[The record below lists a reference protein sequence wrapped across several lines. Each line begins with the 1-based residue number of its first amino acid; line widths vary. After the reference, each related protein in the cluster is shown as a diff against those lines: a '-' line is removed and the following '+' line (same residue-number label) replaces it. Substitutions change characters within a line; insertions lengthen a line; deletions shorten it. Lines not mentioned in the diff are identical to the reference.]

1 KYLYVYLVRFEIF
14 TFNFIVTILY
24 YFYDVYLYAITIIS
38 ELIVSFVSLSIRFF
52 TLVLSILLKKVIDIK
67 DKKDKTI

>member
-1 KYLYVYLVRFEIF
+1 MYLVRFEIF

-38 ELIVSFVSLSIRFF
+38 ELIVSFVSLLIRFF